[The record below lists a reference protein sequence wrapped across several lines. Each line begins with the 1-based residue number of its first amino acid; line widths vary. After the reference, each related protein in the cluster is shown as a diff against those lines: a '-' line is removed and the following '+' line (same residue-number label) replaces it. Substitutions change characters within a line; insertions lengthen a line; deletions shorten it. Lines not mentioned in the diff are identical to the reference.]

1 MNWDIAMV
9 YVCCSSQLAP
19 HMEKVIF
26 KIRLTE
32 ETRKEEDRE

>member
-9 YVCCSSQLAP
+9 HVCCSSRLAP

-32 ETRKEEDRE
+32 ETSKEEDRE